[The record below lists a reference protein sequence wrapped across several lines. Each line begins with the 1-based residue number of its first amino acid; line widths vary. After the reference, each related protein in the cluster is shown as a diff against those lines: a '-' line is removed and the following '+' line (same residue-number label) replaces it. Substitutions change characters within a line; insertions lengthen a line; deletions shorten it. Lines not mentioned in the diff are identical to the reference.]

1 MNHFLALKK
10 PEKPVEIWS
19 PPNSPQAQN
28 SLFLTPKFS
37 AIENRNLI
45 IESLSSENI
54 ELKNRILE
62 LTNSLKQANIN
73 HKIEIKNIIDQHKG
87 QGLTIQEKYDQ
98 TQFVSRI
105 SPLTKKCSEKID
117 LVLNFL
123 KGFSDINKSVE
134 REVSNHN
141 FEEERNNSS
150 LAQEE
155 GINASLIQEEGKVS
169 DFANNQGGDPFLNYE
184 SQDFKLKSDSENY
197 AKIVE
202 KKDKEIRKHKDFIK
216 MLKNS
221 LENILMEHSKSKM
234 ENEKHIKEIAELKA
248 QLALERN

>member
-1 MNHFLALKK
+1 M
-10 PEKPVEIWS
+10 
-19 PPNSPQAQN
+19 
-28 SLFLTPKFS
+28 
-37 AIENRNLI
+37 
-45 IESLSSENI
+45 
-54 ELKNRILE
+54 
-62 LTNSLKQANIN
+62 
-73 HKIEIKNIIDQHKG
+73 
-87 QGLTIQEKYDQ
+87 
-98 TQFVSRI
+98 
-105 SPLTKKCSEKID
+105 
-117 LVLNFL
+117 
-123 KGFSDINKSVE
+123 
-134 REVSNHN
+134 
-141 FEEERNNSS
+141 
-150 LAQEE
+150 
-155 GINASLIQEEGKVS
+155 IQEEGKVS